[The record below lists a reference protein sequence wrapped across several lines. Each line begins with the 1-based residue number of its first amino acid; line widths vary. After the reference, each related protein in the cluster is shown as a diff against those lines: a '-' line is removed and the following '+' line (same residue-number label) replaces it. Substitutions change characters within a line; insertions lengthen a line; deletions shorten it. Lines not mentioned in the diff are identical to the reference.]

1 MIAQTLKL
9 YKELV
14 QQPKPVPASL
24 WVKGQPVS
32 LDLYMSQIS
41 QHSKDV
47 TCVMHQQQSEKSP
60 ADYLAVV
67 LICQQQA

>member
-1 MIAQTLKL
+1 M
-9 YKELV
+9 

-24 WVKGQPVS
+24 WVMGQPVS

-60 ADYLAVV
+60 AVHGLADYLALV
-67 LICQQQA
+67 LICQQEA